1 MKLIRRPTKGL
12 VSLAATAFAVAGC
25 SLVIDTDGSYDD
37 IPDAARPD
45 LALDGGAPDAAPLD
59 LDLGPDISVPLPDMG
74 PDAAP
79 DAGEPAPY
87 ACRVPGLAGGLW
99 TPGQDP
105 REGVGYGEAQA
116 RARLEIVAR
125 ATDAVR
131 LYSGRFDG
139 EAACIAKQSFGL
151 HVTLGA
157 WIDADAASNREELDA
172 AVMAASFGCVDE
184 LLVGNEVLLRGDLHA
199 DALAALIQETRD
211 RVPDGVRVGTADTWD
226 QLVAHRR
233 VIEASDVVYIH
244 AHSYWAGQPVD
255 SAVAYARAA
264 HARVA
269 AVAGDRE
276 VVLGEVG
283 LPTAGDAN
291 QRAVPGNDAASRLLV
306 EMTTWAEESGV
317 RVFWFAAFDEGWKD
331 EPGGVG
337 PHWGVFDEWGM
348 LKAGL
353 QPAFEC
359 ARDLPDLPAL
369 PPTICRPPAPTGD
382 QLVSAG
388 GFAAGC
394 DAWTPGW
401 VPEQSGADCIDDPE
415 HDRRDGASPAGL
427 HLYTTADEPA
437 IAGPF
442 AWREQRMPFTGGWTA
457 AASAWVR
464 DGSLERGHAFL
475 HVVFENDQGQPVGG
489 DEVVLTGDEHAEQGA
504 EWVQLRATV
513 GPAPCETTW
522 ARVRIG
528 VRKTERGAPAV
539 TASVD
544 DVSLTAQ

>member
-1 MKLIRRPTKGL
+1 MDPTRRPARGL
-12 VSLAATAFAVAGC
+12 VSLAALTALAVAGC
-25 SLVIDTDGSYDD
+25 SLVIDTDGTYDD
-37 IPDAARPD
+37 VAPDADRPD
-45 LALDGGAPDAAPLD
+45 LALDGGVPDAAPPPLD
-59 LDLGPDISVPLPDMG
+59 VGPDAAGDP

-79 DAGEPAPY
+79 DAAGPAPY

-105 REGVGYGEAQA
+105 RDGIGYGEAQA
-116 RARLEIVAR
+116 RARLEIIAG

-172 AVMAASFGCVDE
+172 AVMAASLGCVDA

-199 DALAALIQETRD
+199 DALAALIAETRG
-211 RVPDGVRVGTADTWD
+211 RVPEGVRVGTADTWD

-244 AHSYWAGQPVD
+244 AHSYWAGLPVAD
-255 SAVAYARAA
+255 AVAYARAA

-269 AVAGDRE
+269 LIAGDRE

-291 QRAVPGNDAASRLLV
+291 QRAVPGDAAASRLLV

-317 RVFWFAAFDEGWKD
+317 RVFWFAAFDEAWKD

-337 PHWGVFDEWGM
+337 PHWGVFDGSGL
-348 LKAGL
+348 LKPGL
-353 QPAFEC
+353 EAVFDC
-359 ARDLPDLPAL
+359 ARELPELPEL
-369 PPTICRPPAPTGD
+369 PPTTCRPPAPSGD
-382 QLVSAG
+382 ELSRAG

-394 DAWTPGW
+394 DDWTPGW
-401 VPEQSGADCIDDPE
+401 APEQSGAECIASEE
-415 HDRRDGASPAGL
+415 HDRQDGRDPAGL
-427 HLYTTADEPA
+427 YLYTTADEPVP
-437 IAGPF
+437 AGPF
-442 AWREQRMPFTGGWTA
+442 AWREQRVPFTGGWSA
-457 AASAWVR
+457 VASAWVR
-464 DGSLERGHAFL
+464 DGSLERGHAFV
-475 HVVFENDQGQPVGG
+475 HVVFENDAGQAVGG
-489 DEVVLTGDEHAEQGA
+489 AEDVLTAAQHAEQGG
-504 EWVQLRATV
+504 EWVRLTVTV
-513 GPAPCETTW
+513 GPAPCETSW
-522 ARVRIG
+522 ARLRVG
-528 VRKTERGAPAV
+528 VRKTERGGPAV
-539 TASVD
+539 TASID
-544 DVSLTAQ
+544 DVSLIAQ